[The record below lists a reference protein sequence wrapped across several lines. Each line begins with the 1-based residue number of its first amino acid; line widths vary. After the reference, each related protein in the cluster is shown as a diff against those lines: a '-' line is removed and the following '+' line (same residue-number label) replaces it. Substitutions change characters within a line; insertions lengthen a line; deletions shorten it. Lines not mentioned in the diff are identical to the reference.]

1 VIEVTDSS
9 SEIVH
14 EALPTDDPKQR
25 RPDISRARAL
35 LDWEPT
41 VSLRD
46 GLQRTIDQSGMDLL
60 VGAGR

>member
-1 VIEVTDSS
+1 
-9 SEIVH
+9 
-14 EALPTDDPKQR
+14 
-25 RPDISRARAL
+25 
-35 LDWEPT
+35 